1 MASKDPKGGLKT
13 LLLLLAASVAVL
25 ILVFF
30 VYDEGIRVTI
40 TKGKPVISKDSQV
53 QKLETQSQSDDVGS
67 IEKDLNSTNL
77 NNIDDGT
84 SQINQGLT
92 NLSN

>member
-1 MASKDPKGGLKT
+1 M
-13 LLLLLAASVAVL
+13 
-25 ILVFF
+25 FF